1 MLFCL
6 VSAQKPLPAAPAP
19 AHTHPP
25 TRTTSYSTSPA
36 PLPPCVTLTA
46 SLLPTFPPIHP
57 QVDPKTD
64 GAARDWVAI
73 FDECRSVLLQE
84 IDYTNEGRNADQFR
98 ENFAG
103 QPWVK
108 VPEII
113 WDKSGQRVLTMEYCP
128 GLKINRVE
136 EIQSFGLNRE
146 LLARYSVESYL
157 QQILRYGFFH
167 ADPHVRSL
175 SETKN
180 NEALRRVLPWM
191 RACPE

>member
-1 MLFCL
+1 MLTPTPRL
-6 VSAQKPLPAAPAP
+6 NPLSLCAL
-19 AHTHPP
+19 
-25 TRTTSYSTSPA
+25 
-36 PLPPCVTLTA
+36 PL
-46 SLLPTFPPIHP
+46 SS

-84 IDYTNEGRNADQFR
+84 IDYTNEGRNAEQFR

-108 VPEII
+108 VPEIV

-136 EIQSFGLNRE
+136 EIQSFGLDRE

-167 ADPHVRSL
+167 ADPHPGNIAVDAGECGWTER
-175 SETKN
+175 TGRRDQAGP
-180 NEALRRVLPWM
+180 ALRRFRGALSAPWGLAGGCAGL
-191 RACPE
+191 R